1 MKFIHLG
8 DLHIGKSVNDYNMI
22 DDQRFILNQILEII
36 DKNEV
41 DAALLAG
48 DIYDRPVPSED
59 AVKLLDYF
67 LNELVKRQIKT
78 FIISGNHDSDE
89 RLNFGSSLFEK
100 SNVFIFSKYE
110 GQLFKQSLEDDFG
123 KLNIYM
129 MPFIKA
135 SQVKYFF
142 ENEDINTYDD
152 AIKSVLKHTEIDKN
166 ERNILVAHQFVA
178 GRMNK
183 PDLGG
188 SESLATIS
196 VGAIEIIGTDNFDD
210 FDYVALGHIHS
221 PQKLERETIRYSG
234 SPLKYSLSE
243 INKSKSVPI
252 ITFNEKGNVNVDLIE
267 LKPLREMRRLKGKL
281 RQLLLPENILYPDDY
296 VYVTLTDDVPELDAL
311 NTVRDYDKNLMKLD
325 YENSHTKDVEQN
337 PIKPISKIKS
347 FEEIFS
353 DFYKLKYN
361 TEISEE
367 ELEIMLEVARE
378 AGVYDE
384 AN

>member
-8 DLHIGKSVNDYNMI
+8 DLHIGKTVNDFNML
-22 DDQRFILNQILEII
+22 DDQKFIFNQILEII
-36 DKNEV
+36 DANKV

-48 DIYDRPVPSED
+48 DIYDRPIPSED

-67 LNELVKRQIKT
+67 LNELVKRNVKT
-78 FIISGNHDSDE
+78 FIVSGNHDSDE

-110 GQLFKQSLEDDFG
+110 GKLFKHSLEDEFG
-123 KLNIYM
+123 KINIFM

-135 SQVKYFF
+135 SQVKHFF
-142 ENEDINTYDD
+142 EDEEINTYDE
-152 AIKSVLKHTEIDKN
+152 AVKSVLRYTEIDKD

-178 GRMNK
+178 GRMK

-196 VGAIEIIGTDNFDD
+196 VGTIEIIGTDNFDD

-243 INKSKSVPI
+243 INKGKSVPI
-252 ITFNEKGNVNVDLIE
+252 ITFNEKGNVNVELIE

-281 RQLLLPENILYPDDY
+281 NQLLSPENVIYPDDY
-296 VYVTLTDDVPELDAL
+296 VYVTLTDEIPELDAL
-311 NTVRDYDKNLMKLD
+311 NTVRNYYKYLMKLD
-325 YENSHTKDVEQN
+325 YENSHTKEMEQSSIN
-337 PIKPISKIKS
+337 PISKIKS
-347 FEEIFS
+347 FEEILS

-367 ELEIMLEVARE
+367 ELKIMLEVARE

-384 AN
+384 TN

>member
-8 DLHIGKSVNDYNMI
+8 DLHIGKNVNDFNMI

-36 DKNEV
+36 DSNKV

-48 DIYDRPVPSED
+48 DIYDKPVPSEE

-67 LNELVKRQIKT
+67 FNELVKRQIKT

-100 SNVFIFSKYE
+100 SNIYVFSKYE
-110 GQLFKQSLEDDFG
+110 GKLFKKSLEDEFG
-123 KLNIYM
+123 KINVFM

-135 SQVKYFF
+135 SQVKHYF
-142 ENEDINTYDD
+142 EEEDIATYDD
-152 AIKSVLKHTEIDKN
+152 AVKAVLKHTEIDKN

-178 GRMNK
+178 GRTNK

-196 VGAIEIIGTDNFDD
+196 VGTIEIIGTDNFDD

-252 ITFNEKGNVNVDLIE
+252 ITFNEKGNTSIELIE

-281 RQLLLPENILYPDDY
+281 NQLLLPENILYPEDY
-296 VYVTLTDDVPELDAL
+296 VYVTLTDEIPELDAL
-311 NTVRDYDKNLMKLD
+311 NTVRNYYKNLMKLD
-325 YENSHTKDVEQN
+325 YENSHTKEVEQTS
-337 PIKPISKIKS
+337 IRPISKIKR
-347 FEEIFS
+347 FDEIIS

-361 TEISEE
+361 TEISKE
-367 ELEIMLEVARE
+367 ELDIMLEVARE

-384 AN
+384 TN